1 LFKEAKPIASTD
13 VIPYAAT
20 EPIRKSLP
28 IIFKFLFSFF
38 KVIFSI

>member
-1 LFKEAKPIASTD
+1 LFKEVKPIASID
-13 VIPYAAT
+13 VIPHVAT

-38 KVIFSI
+38 KVTIL